1 MSPSSALPHE
11 KRRSPC
17 LLRTFGPS
25 LSGAQGRGSLTKHPL
40 RSRLPAIVESIAAP
54 VHKRRR
60 PGPNVGMA
68 DHSVDW
74 QIGVGRHI
82 IWTSVFLQGGAASL

>member
-25 LSGAQGRGSLTKHPL
+25 LSGAQGHGSLTNHPL
-40 RSRLPAIVESIAAP
+40 RSQSAGYCRVNRRACPQ
-54 VHKRRR
+54 RRR
-60 PGPNVGMA
+60 PRPNFGIS
-68 DHSVDW
+68 DHSYDW

-82 IWTSVFLQGGAASL
+82 I